1 MTLARRDEPP
11 VPGLLDRREPRVLGG
26 ADDRRAVPERG
37 GRPAGSFYGARLRW
51 AGWIAW
57 ALAAFAVVLTV
68 VWQRPEPLGAAV
80 LWGLAGVGF
89 RRSARLVEGPLGPA
103 RALALLG
110 LVVGLLALL
119 IVGAGLV
126 ARGEHA

>member
-1 MTLARRDEPP
+1 MARRDEPP

-26 ADDRRAVPERG
+26 SGDRRAVAPERG
-37 GRPAGSFYGARLRW
+37 GGRPAESFYGARLRW

-68 VWQRPEPLGAAV
+68 VWQRPEPFGAAV
-80 LWGLAGVGF
+80 LWGLAGVGC
-89 RRSARLVEGPLGPA
+89 RRSARLVEGPLGPV

-110 LVVGLLALL
+110 LVVALLVLL

>member
-1 MTLARRDEPP
+1 MARRDELP
-11 VPGLLDRREPRVLGG
+11 VPGLLDRQEPRMLGAG
-26 ADDRRAVPERG
+26 DRRAVASEHG

-57 ALAAFAVVLTV
+57 ALAAFAVVLAV

-80 LWGLAGVGF
+80 LWGLAGLGC

-110 LVVGLLALL
+110 LVVALLVLL

>member
-1 MTLARRDEPP
+1 VARREEPP

-26 ADDRRAVPERG
+26 GAADRRAAPERG
-37 GRPAGSFYGARLRW
+37 GRPGGSFYGSRLRW
-51 AGWIAW
+51 AGWITW

-68 VWQRPEPLGAAV
+68 VWQRPEPLGATA
-80 LWGLAGVGF
+80 LWGLAGVGC
-89 RRSARLVEGPLGPA
+89 RRAARLVEGPLGPA
-103 RALALLG
+103 RALGLLG
-110 LVVGLLALL
+110 LVLALLVLL

>member
-1 MTLARRDEPP
+1 MARRDEPP

-26 ADDRRAVPERG
+26 AGDRRTAPERG
-37 GRPAGSFYGARLRW
+37 GRPGGSFHGSRLRW

-80 LWGLAGVGF
+80 LWGLAGASCRG
-89 RRSARLVEGPLGPA
+89 SARLVEGPLGPA

-110 LVVGLLALL
+110 LVVALL
-119 IVGAGLV
+119 VLLILGAALV
-126 ARGEHA
+126 ARGERA

>member
-1 MTLARRDEPP
+1 MVRRDEPP

-26 ADDRRAVPERG
+26 AGDRRAGP
-37 GRPAGSFYGARLRW
+37 GRSRRDAGSFYGARLRW

-80 LWGLAGVGF
+80 LWGLAGLGC

-103 RALALLG
+103 RAFALLG
-110 LVVGLLALL
+110 LVLALLVLL

-126 ARGEHA
+126 ARGERA

>member
-1 MTLARRDEPP
+1 VARRDEPP

-26 ADDRRAVPERG
+26 AGDRRAAPEG
-37 GRPAGSFYGARLRW
+37 GSREAGSFYGSRLRW

-68 VWQRPEPLGAAV
+68 VWQRPEPFAAAA
-80 LWGLAGVGF
+80 LWGLAGVGC

-103 RALALLG
+103 RAFALLG
-110 LVVGLLALL
+110 LVVALLVLL

-126 ARGEHA
+126 ARGERA

>member
-1 MTLARRDEPP
+1 MARRDEPP
-11 VPGLLDRREPRVLGG
+11 VPGLLDRREPRELGG
-26 ADDRRAVPERG
+26 GAVDRRAAPERR
-37 GRPAGSFYGARLRW
+37 GRWGGSFYGSRLRW

-68 VWQRPEPLGAAV
+68 VWQRPEPLGAAA
-80 LWGLAGVGF
+80 LWGLAGVGC

-110 LVVGLLALL
+110 LVVALVVLL

-126 ARGEHA
+126 AQGERA

>member
-1 MTLARRDEPP
+1 M
-11 VPGLLDRREPRVLGG
+11 LGG
-26 ADDRRAVPERG
+26 AGGRRAVPERG

-68 VWQRPEPLGAAV
+68 AWQRPEPLGAAV
-80 LWGLAGVGF
+80 LWGLAGLGC

-110 LVVGLLALL
+110 LVVALLVLL